1 MVDFKEIKAAMVRE
15 GFKQET
21 LAEAIGMSHNTM
33 NAKLNGRTKMYVDEA
48 VAICNVLK
56 IPDAKKIEIFLR

>member
-21 LAEAIGMSHNTM
+21 LAEAVGMSHNTM
-33 NAKLNGRTKMYVDEA
+33 NAKLNGRTKLYVDEA

-56 IPDAKKIEIFLR
+56 IPNEKKIEIFLT